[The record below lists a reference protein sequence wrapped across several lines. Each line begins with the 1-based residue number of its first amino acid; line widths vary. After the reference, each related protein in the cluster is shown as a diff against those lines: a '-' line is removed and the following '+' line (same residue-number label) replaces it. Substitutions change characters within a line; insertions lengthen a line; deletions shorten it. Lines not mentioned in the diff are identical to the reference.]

1 MGRHEVHSMNTYYS
15 AERRLIKT
23 DKLISIMMSP
33 TKQQIK
39 KLPNFSFLIETTRVS
54 TPVECLNSSPAQQAG
69 KLWPSANMSHNFR
82 SKESKKSIMGSNDLN
97 YGQVSNKTLSQKMG
111 H

>member
-1 MGRHEVHSMNTYYS
+1 VGRHEVHSMNTYYS

-39 KLPNFSFLIETTRVS
+39 KTSQFFFSIWNYKSFHTCWVFEQLSCS
-54 TPVECLNSSPAQQAG
+54 TGWKVMA
-69 KLWPSANMSHNFR
+69 F
-82 SKESKKSIMGSNDLN
+82 
-97 YGQVSNKTLSQKMG
+97 SQYEP
-111 H
+111 